1 MEFADVASA
10 GKAALGIEGLE
21 IVSGRKVD
29 VGSVKD
35 LLEMEPEK
43 KVDRIMVGKA
53 KAKAKEEQEEKRL
66 LQTSVVRRPALGGGG
81 GRRGGKG
88 GLGSR
93 GMGVGLSGSRAK
105 APGESEDRVEKV
117 EQDAGLESE
126 TGVMDGVEA
135 GGGREV
141 KPKSNA
147 DFKAM
152 FLKN

>member
-21 IVSGRKVD
+21 IVPGRKVG
-29 VGSVKD
+29 VGSVKE
-35 LLEMEPEK
+35 LFEMEPEK
-43 KVDRIMVGKA
+43 KVDRIVVGKGKA
-53 KAKAKEEQEEKRL
+53 KAKGEEAEKRL
-66 LQTSVVRRPALGGGG
+66 LQTSVVRRPALGGG

-105 APGESEDRVEKV
+105 APGKSEDKVEKV
-117 EQDAGLESE
+117 ERDAGLEGE
-126 TGVMDGVEA
+126 AGVMDGVEV
-135 GGGREV
+135 GGRGEV
-141 KPKSNA
+141 GAKSNA